1 MTDHVQAHTYPLPWR
16 VIAGVLV
23 AVSRAG
29 LLAIGASLLAADA
42 PVPLLALVRALA
54 ALVMLPGA
62 AALLIE
68 RAFAAEVEVRDVEV
82 ALLGVNLGR
91 DATAAA
97 PSNGTGN
104 AADEPLLRCS
114 ASLVI
119 NRRGLRLEVP
129 CAAIAR
135 VAPWAIPLPGPGFSL
150 WLRSGRRLRYGL
162 QADDPTP
169 LLSALAAAGS
179 VESADAATRHPSV
192 LYAHVKYSRAA
203 SVRWYYLL
211 AKFAGFGLLPTAV
224 WFNAHQHIAYGG
236 LFGQYYLEGLSPYL
250 KTFLISWGLAS
261 IYLLLYASV
270 WRALAEVTAVLTAWI
285 APVYAAQVRRLSEI
299 VCRVM
304 YYGGVPV
311 LVLLPFL
318 L

>member
-1 MTDHVQAHTYPLPWR
+1 MTEHVQAHTYPLPWR

-23 AVSRAG
+23 AVSRVG

-54 ALVMLPGA
+54 ALVVLPGA

-68 RAFAAEVEVRDVEV
+68 RAFAAEVKVRDADI
-82 ALLGVNLGR
+82 ALLAVNLGQN
-91 DATAAA
+91 ATAAA
-97 PSNGTGN
+97 RSDGTGS
-104 AADEPLLRCS
+104 APDEPVLRCA

-119 NRRGLRLEVP
+119 SRRGLRLEVP

-135 VAPWAIPLPGPGFSL
+135 VSPWTIPLPGPGFSL

-169 LLSALAAAGS
+169 LLSALAAAGA
-179 VESADAATRHPSV
+179 VASARAATRHPGV
-192 LYAHVKYSRAA
+192 VYAHVKYGRAA
-203 SVRWYYLL
+203 QPRWYHLL

-250 KTFLISWGLAS
+250 KTFLISWSLAS

-270 WRALAEVTAVLTAWI
+270 WRALAEVTAVLTARA
-285 APVYAAQVRRLSEI
+285 APAYAAPVRRLSEI

-318 L
+318 W

>member
-29 LLAIGASLLAADA
+29 PLVIGASLLAAAA

-54 ALVMLPGA
+54 ALVVLPGA

-68 RAFAAEVEVRDVEV
+68 RAFAAEVEVRGADV
-82 ALLGVNLGR
+82 ALVGVNLGH

-97 PSNGTGN
+97 PSDGTGS
-104 AADEPLLRCS
+104 ARDESLLRCG

-119 NRRGLRLEVP
+119 SRRGLRLEVP

-135 VAPWAIPLPGPGFSL
+135 VAPWAVPLPGPGLWL

-169 LLSALAAAGS
+169 LLAALAATGA
-179 VESADAATRHPSV
+179 VASADAATRHPGV
-192 LYAHVKYSRAA
+192 LYAHIKYGRGARP
-203 SVRWYYLL
+203 RWYHLL

-250 KTFLISWGLAS
+250 KTFLISWSLAS

-270 WRALAEVTAVLTAWI
+270 WRALAEVTAVLTAWA
-285 APVYAAQVRRLSEI
+285 APAYAAAVRQLSEI

-304 YYGGVPV
+304 YYVGVPV

-318 L
+318 W

>member
-1 MTDHVQAHTYPLPWR
+1 MTDDVHTRAYPLPWR

-23 AVSRAG
+23 AVSRASP
-29 LLAIGASLLAADA
+29 LAIGAGILAAHA
-42 PVPLLALVRALA
+42 PVPLAALARALA
-54 ALVMLPGA
+54 VLVVLPA
-62 AALLIE
+62 AAAALIE
-68 RAFAAEVEVRDVEV
+68 RAFAADVEV
-82 ALLGVNLGR
+82 H
-91 DATAAA
+91 DAAV
-97 PSNGTGN
+97 
-104 AADEPLLRCS
+104 
-114 ASLVI
+114 VI
-119 NRRGLRLEVP
+119 GRRGLRLEVP
-129 CAAIAR
+129 CAAIER
-135 VAPWAIPLPGPGFSL
+135 VAPWAIPLPGPGLWL

-169 LLSALAAAGS
+169 LLSALAAAGA
-179 VESADAATRHPSV
+179 VESANAATHHPGIV
-192 LYAHVKYSRAA
+192 YAHVKYGGAA
-203 SVRWYYLL
+203 PARWYQLL

-236 LFGQYYLEGLSPYL
+236 LLGQYYLEGLSPYV

-270 WRALAEVTAVLTAWI
+270 WRALAEATAILTVWV
-285 APVYAAQVRRLSEI
+285 APAYAAQVRRLSEI